1 MSKRAS
7 SRFLDF
13 DAMSINN
20 TAISRN
26 FRPAP
31 YVAAIGY
38 GALLLA
44 FAFLAWGGITD
55 VLEERAAVAAATDV
69 LGQMEGRSPPP
80 SAPMATADVS
90 LSTGSAF
97 LEGATVTVAGAA
109 LLQRVARA
117 VARRDGNILSSQVD
131 LEGVKSNASF
141 VGITVNCEIEEPRLQ
156 QLLYDLE
163 AGMPFIFVDQLVVQ
177 APVVAAGAPGGKMR
191 VLLGVSS
198 QWQGAK

>member
-1 MSKRAS
+1 MNIS
-7 SRFLDF
+7 L
-13 DAMSINN
+13 
-20 TAISRN
+20 AIPRN
-26 FRPAP
+26 LRPAAFI
-31 YVAAIGY
+31 AAIGY
-38 GALLLA
+38 VVLLLV
-44 FAFLAWGGITD
+44 FAFLAWGGVTD

-69 LGQMEGRSPPP
+69 LNRMEGRSPPP
-80 SAPMATADVS
+80 SAPTATPDDA

-117 VARRDGNILSSQVD
+117 VARLGGNIVSSQVD
-131 LEGVKSNASF
+131 LQSVQTNASF
-141 VGITVNCEIEEPRLQ
+141 VGITVNLEIEEPRLQ

-177 APVVAAGAPGGKMR
+177 APVAPSASPRGKMR

>member
-1 MSKRAS
+1 M
-7 SRFLDF
+7 
-13 DAMSINN
+13 
-20 TAISRN
+20 SRN
-26 FRPAP
+26 IAIPRYLRPAP

-38 GALLLA
+38 SALLLA
-44 FAFLAWGGITD
+44 FAFLAWGGVAD
-55 VLEERAAVAAATDV
+55 VVGERAAIAAAGDV
-69 LGQMEGRSPPP
+69 LSRLEGRSPPP
-80 SAPMATADVS
+80 SAPTGTADVS
-90 LSTGSAF
+90 IATGSAF

-117 VARRDGNILSSQVD
+117 VAQRGGNILSSQVD

-141 VGITVNCEIEEPRLQ
+141 VGITVSCEIEEPRLQ

-177 APVVAAGAPGGKMR
+177 APVAAAAAPGGKMR

>member
-1 MSKRAS
+1 
-7 SRFLDF
+7 
-13 DAMSINN
+13 MSINV
-20 TAISRN
+20 AIARN
-26 FRPAP
+26 LRPAP

-44 FAFLAWGGITD
+44 FAFLAWGGVSD
-55 VLEERAAVAAATDV
+55 VLGERAAVAAATDV
-69 LGQMEGRSPPP
+69 LSRMEGRSPPP
-80 SAPMATADVS
+80 SAPTGTADVS

-97 LEGATVTVAGAA
+97 VEGATVTVAGAA

-117 VARRDGNILSSQVD
+117 VARRGGNIVSSQVD
-131 LEGVKSNASF
+131 LQGVQSNASF
-141 VGITVNCEIEEPRLQ
+141 VGITVNCEIEEPSLQ

-177 APVVAAGAPGGKMR
+177 APVAASAAPRGKMR
-191 VLLGVSS
+191 LLLGVSS